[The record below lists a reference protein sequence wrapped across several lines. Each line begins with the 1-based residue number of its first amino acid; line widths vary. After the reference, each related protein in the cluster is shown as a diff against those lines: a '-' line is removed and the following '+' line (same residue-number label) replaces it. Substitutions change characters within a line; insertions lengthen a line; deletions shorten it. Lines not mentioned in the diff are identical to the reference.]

1 VLLADFGFSQSLIDD
16 IKSFLNTSSDDLD
29 GLAPTAV
36 GSQAF
41 GASPASLGC
50 AGDATKAQEHVKA
63 AIVDMVTGL
72 QGYVDALNGMQ
83 NRAYAVEDVTEADL
97 NKKWQR
103 AQSCETPDF
112 TGAGVCSAGGNGAGG
127 AP

>member
-1 VLLADFGFSQSLIDD
+1 MLLSDFGFSQPLIDD
-16 IKSFLNTSSDDLD
+16 IKSFLNISSDSLD
-29 GLAPTAV
+29 DLAPTGV

-50 AGDATKAQEHVKA
+50 ASDAAKAQQHVKA

-97 NKKWQR
+97 KQKWQR

-112 TGAGVCSAGGNGAGG
+112 TNVGVCTPNGNG
-127 AP
+127 